1 MAVSSVS
8 FQVNNLSME
17 DLLNE
22 NGVFSNSS
30 APGSIITGKVAGF
43 NKDSGK
49 EYVIISMGTKSEGK
63 IDLSELDQK
72 PEIGSDMEALVIST
86 DYESGMIRLSR
97 RELEA
102 QRGWD
107 VVKESYE
114 KDLPVSGVVKS
125 QSNRGFVVSVS
136 GLNLF
141 LPHSHIGSLIQG
153 NDRSGR
159 KPSVIGSTYMFKVLE
174 IDSRKKTGVVSRKAF
189 MEGENAEK
197 WSRFLEKHK
206 INDIVT
212 GHVVKHIN
220 IGAFVEVDG
229 VLGFLHK
236 NNISWERISGDFKN
250 LLPVGQDKSMRIIEI
265 DADNHR
271 LSMGLKQLS
280 EDPWTTVAQKFKKND
295 IIKGTVTFVANY
307 GAFVDLGGGIEGL
320 LHVSEMS
327 WTRKI
332 NHAAEILKKNQEIEV
347 KVLNVDPEKKKIAL
361 GLKQLFNN
369 PWDDLKNS
377 VKIGDVMKAKIADVT
392 NFGVFVKITDEI
404 DGLVRK
410 EDTSWDEPAGDPR
423 KKYKTGEEVEFKIIE
438 MNFEE
443 KKIGC
448 SIRHILPNPYKKLK
462 NKYGKGSLIKG
473 QITGV
478 ADFGIFVN
486 VGDDLEG
493 LVHISSMTEEEAA
506 GHKKIFKKGDNV
518 TVTLRSVDPENRK
531 ISLST
536 RDVQRVMDRAEIES
550 YINHDENYAPTSSPF
565 SGLKTVFRENTN

>member
-1 MAVSSVS
+1 MAISSVS

-22 NGVFSNSS
+22 SEVFSNSS
-30 APGSIITGKVAGF
+30 KPGSIVMGKVAGF

-49 EYVIISMGTKSEGK
+49 EYVIVSMGTKSEGK
-63 IDLSELDQK
+63 IDLEELDTR
-72 PEIGSDMEALVIST
+72 PEIGSDVEAIVLST
-86 DYESGMIRLSR
+86 DHESGMIRLSR

-125 QSNRGFVVSVS
+125 QINRGYMVNVS

-153 NDRSGR
+153 NDRNRKSG
-159 KPSVIGSTYMFKVLE
+159 VVGSTYMFKVLE
-174 IDSRKKTGVVSRKAF
+174 LDPRKKTGVVSRKAF

-197 WSRFLEKHK
+197 WIKFIEKHR
-206 INDIVT
+206 INDIIT
-212 GHVVKHIN
+212 GRVVKHIN

-236 NNISWERISGDFKN
+236 SNISWERLSGDFKN
-250 LLPVGQDKSMRIIEI
+250 LLPVGEDRQMRIIEI
-265 DADNHR
+265 DSDNHR
-271 LSMGLKQLS
+271 LSLGLKQLS
-280 EDPWTTVAQKFKKND
+280 QDPWASVGEKFKKND
-295 IIKGTVTFVANY
+295 VVKGVVTFLANY

-332 NHAAEILKKNQEIEV
+332 NHAGEILKKNQEIEA
-347 KVLNVDPEKKKIAL
+347 KILNVDPEKKKIAL
-361 GLKQLFNN
+361 GLKQLFGN

-377 VKIGDVMKAKIADVT
+377 IKIGDVIKGKVADVT

-404 DGLVRK
+404 DGLIRK
-410 EDTSWDEPAGDPR
+410 EDINWEEPAGDPR
-423 KKYKTGEEVEFKIIE
+423 KNFKTGDEVEFKIIE
-438 MNFEE
+438 MNFED

-448 SIRHILPNPYKKLK
+448 SIRHLLPNPYKKLK
-462 NKYGKGSLIKG
+462 NKYGKGSLITG
-473 QITGV
+473 QVTGIV
-478 ADFGIFVN
+478 DFGIFVKI
-486 VGDDLEG
+486 DDELEG
-493 LVHISSMTEEEAA
+493 LVHLSAMTEEEAG
-506 GHKKIFKKGDNV
+506 GHKKVFKKGDPV
-518 TVTLRSVDPENRK
+518 TVVLRSIDPESRK

-536 RDVQRVMDRAEIES
+536 RDVQRAIDRVEIES
-550 YINHDENYAPTSSPF
+550 YIDHDENYLPTSSPF
-565 SGLKTVFRENTN
+565 SSLKGVLASNRE

>member
-8 FQVNNLSME
+8 FQVNNVSME

-22 NGVFSNSS
+22 SEVFTNSS
-30 APGSIITGKVAGF
+30 KPGSIVMGKVAGF
-43 NKDSGK
+43 NKDSGN
-49 EYVIISMGTKSEGK
+49 EYVIVSMGTKSEGR
-63 IDLSELDQK
+63 IDVSELDHK
-72 PEIGSDMEALVIST
+72 PEIGSDIEAMVIST
-86 DYESGMIRLSR
+86 DHESGMIRLSR

-114 KDLPVSGVVKS
+114 KDLPVSGIVRS
-125 QSNRGFVVSVS
+125 QGNRGYNVNVS

-141 LPHSHIGSLIQG
+141 LPHSHLGSLIQG
-153 NDRSGR
+153 SDRGR
-159 KPSVIGSTYMFKVLE
+159 KSAVIGSTYMFKILE
-174 IDSRKKTGVVSRKAF
+174 LDSRKKSGIVSRKVF
-189 MEGENAEK
+189 MEGENSEK
-197 WSRFLEKHK
+197 WTKFLEKHK

-220 IGAFVEVDG
+220 IGAFIEVDG

-236 NNISWERISGDFKN
+236 SNISWERLNGDFKN
-250 LLPVGQDKSMRIIEI
+250 LLPVGEDRQMRIIEI
-265 DADNHR
+265 DSDNHR

-280 EDPWTTVAQKFKKND
+280 EDPWAAVGQRFKKND
-295 IIKGTVTFVANY
+295 VVKGSVTFLANY

-332 NHAAEILKKNQEIEV
+332 NHAGEILKKNQEVET

-361 GLKQLFNN
+361 GLKQLFSN

-377 VKIGDVMKAKIADVT
+377 VKIGDVMKVKVADVT
-392 NFGVFVKITDEI
+392 NFGVFVKITDDI
-404 DGLVRK
+404 DGLIRK
-410 EDTSWDEPAGDPR
+410 EDISWEEPAVDPR
-423 KKYKTGEEVEFKIIE
+423 KNFKTGDEVEVKVVE

-448 SIRHILPNPYKKLK
+448 SIRHLLPNPYKKLK
-462 NKYGKGSLIKG
+462 NKYGKGSIIKG
-473 QITGV
+473 QVTGIV
-478 ADFGIFVN
+478 DFGIFVKIDN
-486 VGDDLEG
+486 ELEG
-493 LVHISSMTEEEAA
+493 LVHLSAMTEEESA
-506 GHKKIFKKGDNV
+506 GYKKMYKKGDSL
-518 TVTLRSVDPENRK
+518 TVVLRSVDPESRK

-536 RDVQRVMDRAEIES
+536 KDVQRAIDREEIES
-550 YINHDENYAPTSSPF
+550 YIDQNENYLPTSSPF
-565 SGLKTVFRENTN
+565 SNLKTVITSNQ